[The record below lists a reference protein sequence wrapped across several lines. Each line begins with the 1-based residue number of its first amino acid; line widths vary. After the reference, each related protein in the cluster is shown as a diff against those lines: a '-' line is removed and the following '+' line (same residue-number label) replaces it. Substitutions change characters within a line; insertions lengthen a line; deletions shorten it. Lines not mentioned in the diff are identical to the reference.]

1 MIPVKDAYLLAKK
14 KRTCYRVLMA
24 VRTCKVTFADA
35 RGIEHAVQV
44 SAQSLYEAVAQAL
57 RVFREFDWC
66 DEDLRRS
73 AASVVVK
80 VTPAAIEHRVKIS
93 DFEAWLESSG
103 KSPAEM
109 SLKSRLRD
117 IVEG

>member
-1 MIPVKDAYLLAKK
+1 
-14 KRTCYRVLMA
+14 
-24 VRTCKVTFADA
+24 VTWADA
-35 RGIEHAVQV
+35 RGIEHGVQL

-57 RVFREFDWC
+57 RVFREHDWC
-66 DEDLRRS
+66 EEDLRRS

-80 VTPAAIEHRVKIS
+80 VMPAEVEHRVKIS
-93 DFEAWLESSG
+93 DFEAWLESAG

-117 IVEG
+117 IMDG